1 MVMGSLNLVDQTSG
15 YIKRMQTGA
24 EGLWRTKVKSNKR
37 HMSPRALDAGA
48 YLDMASV
55 TRTCLE
61 YKCKET
67 IFAQGDPAATVFY
80 IQAGG
85 VKLSFTN
92 ENGDDAVVGI
102 LSQGNF
108 LGEACLAG
116 QMERDRTAMAIEPT
130 RVLSIEKSEM
140 IRLLQPGSILF
151 DRFFNHLLSRTIRVE
166 EDLVDQIL
174 NTSEKRLARTLLL
187 LASNG
192 SQDKPCRIVPKI
204 SQETLAEIV
213 GTTRPR
219 VTHFMNRF
227 RKLGFINYDGGS
239 GDLCVNATL
248 LGVVLKG

>member
-1 MVMGSLNLVDQTSG
+1 MGSLNLVDQTST
-15 YIKRMQTGA
+15 YVKRVQTGA
-24 EGLWRTKVKSNKR
+24 ERHWPTNVKSNKK
-37 HMSPRALDAGA
+37 HMTPRALDAGA
-48 YLDMASV
+48 DLDFASV
-55 TRTCLE
+55 AKNCLE
-61 YKCKET
+61 YKCRET
-67 IFAQGDPAATVFY
+67 IFAQGDPATTVFY

-85 VKLSFTN
+85 VKLSFAN
-92 ENGDDAVVGI
+92 ENGDEAVVGI

-140 IRLLQPGSILF
+140 VRHLQPGNFLF
-151 DRFFNHLLSRTIRVE
+151 DRFFNHLLSRTSRVE

-187 LASNG
+187 LARNG

-227 RKLGFINYDGGS
+227 RKLGFVKYDSGS

-248 LGVVLKG
+248 LGVVLQG